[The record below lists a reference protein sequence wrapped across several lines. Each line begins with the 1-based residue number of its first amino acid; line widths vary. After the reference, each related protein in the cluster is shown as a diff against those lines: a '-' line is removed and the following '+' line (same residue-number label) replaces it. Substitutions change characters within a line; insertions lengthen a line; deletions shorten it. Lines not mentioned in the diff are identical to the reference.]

1 MAEEEIYANAD
12 VSEMCPSPQV
22 GEEHSIYANVRPEDA
37 VASKPSGPVRNYS
50 RWATGSL
57 GLLCVLLLALS
68 IALSFKYVKERGQL
82 QAETEHLLAG
92 CVDIKEQL
100 LANNTNLTR
109 QVDQLRITEG
119 ELQDRI
125 AKLKKRCPSGYMDI
139 TMEREQLLANNTNLT
154 RQVDQLRITEG
165 ELQDRIA
172 KLKKRCPS
180 GWIYFNTKCYLIDSS
195 KKTWTESRTYCQTHG
210 ADLVIISSRE
220 EQVFIY
226 GLRKSVWIGLRKEQG
241 QWEWVNNTK
250 LSSSFWEKGQPNN
263 HPPEN
268 CTLLFS
274 KASNP
279 LFSWHDYP
287 CNDQQHFTC
296 KISAYM

>member
-12 VSEMCPSPQV
+12 VFDMSSTPPVRKES
-22 GEEHSIYANVRPEDA
+22 SIYANVRPEDA

-92 CVDIKEQL
+92 CVDIK
-100 LANNTNLTR
+100 
-109 QVDQLRITEG
+109 
-119 ELQDRI
+119 
-125 AKLKKRCPSGYMDI
+125 
-139 TMEREQLLANNTNLT
+139 EQLLANNTNLT

-274 KASNP
+274 KASNT